1 MGKLLPGIK
10 SRLTA
15 RLITLLALVVL
26 MFLSGRSTTGA
37 VRSDRLGVRQAY
49 ADTIDFNTK
58 PTRENQLLQFA
69 SDNHIALLEMGLS
82 DYQQRI
88 SDYTCTL
95 VKQERI
101 GGKMRPEQQIEVK
114 FKESPF
120 SVVFH
125 IVRNAGAA
133 DKIIFVEGA
142 NDNKFLAH
150 PTGLTGLLIP
160 KVSRAVDDAQA
171 AKASL
176 RRVNQFGFARSL
188 RSLLDQY
195 ESAAASGDLTQEFL
209 GTGEVDGRAT
219 MVLARLLPPK
229 PQYPYNKVVIHLDRQ
244 YLVPTA
250 TFCYNR
256 QGQLEAKYIFS
267 NVQFNTGLSNEDFLA
282 RNNGM

>member
-1 MGKLLPGIK
+1 MGKLLTGMK
-10 SRLTA
+10 SRFVA
-15 RLITLLALVVL
+15 RLITLLALIVL
-26 MFLSGRSTTGA
+26 MCLSGRSTTD
-37 VRSDRLGVRQAY
+37 VHSDALGVREAN
-49 ADTIDFNTK
+49 ADTVDFNTQ
-58 PTRENQLLQFA
+58 PTREDRLMMLA
-69 SDNHIALLEMGLS
+69 SDNHIELLEMGLT
-82 DYQQRI
+82 DYHQRV

-101 GGKMRPEQQIEVK
+101 GGKMRPEQEIEIK

-150 PTGLTGLLIP
+150 PTGLAGLLIS
-160 KVSRAVDDAQA
+160 KVSRSVDDAQA

-176 RRVNQFGFARSL
+176 RRVDQFGFARSL
-188 RSLLDQY
+188 RSLLEQY
-195 ESAAASGDLTQEFL
+195 ESADESGDLTQEFL
-209 GTGEVDGRAT
+209 GTGEVDGRPT
-219 MVLARLLPPK
+219 MVLSRILPPK
-229 PQYPYNKVVIHLDRQ
+229 PEYPYNKVVIHLDQQ

-250 TFCYNR
+250 TFCYNS
-256 QGQLEAKYIFS
+256 QGQLAAKYIFS
-267 NVQFNTGLSNEDFLA
+267 NIEFNTGLNDEDFLA